1 LSGWREKREGFEM
14 GNVKKIFVIVFPV
27 LIIFFLLLNAAEAK
41 ARVYYGKVIAI
52 EGNMLQVKA
61 DNGRVSV
68 FWIGHRTQLDSRLP
82 FFGDRVRIEY
92 VKDKLKRNAVTR
104 LTILG
109 RK

>member
-1 LSGWREKREGFEM
+1 M
-14 GNVKKIFVIVFPV
+14 GNGKRIL
-27 LIIFFLLLNAAEAK
+27 LIGFFTLTILPLLLNVAEAK
-41 ARVYYGKVIAI
+41 ARVYYGKVIAT

-61 DNGRVSV
+61 DNGKVSN